1 MVIKLLSIV
10 YFLLLFNLSFGQNDP
25 CITTDKKQKKSI
37 EEAKMEPDFEKSSV
51 LYTAILQKYPENAE
65 APYLYAKRCY
75 TYAMRCFDKETTIGV
90 GEQNLKKSFVLFQLA
105 LKKCP
110 TIHADCPY
118 YIGSILLSNGDKEK
132 AAKSL
137 QVFLDFPQ
145 DDFTR
150 LPNDYETKKTQVI
163 KFLKDYEEEK
173 KLLDNPVPFSPSIV
187 VNVSSALDEYF
198 PMISPDNDLMFFTR
212 KVDRTNLGDIATNV
226 REEFT
231 VATKNAS
238 NNQFSSGQPLPNPFN
253 DGSFYNYG
261 TASLSVDNKEMIIC
275 ACKME
280 KVYNQNYL
288 NCDLYTTTFK
298 RSGKGGNDF
307 KWAPLVNMGEG
318 INTKD
323 GWEAQPSLSA
333 DGKLLFYT
341 TLRKGS
347 RDNDIYFSERMP
359 DGSWSV
365 GKPFDIVNTAGKDKS
380 PFFHQDGET
389 LYFVSES
396 NDIRKGVGGLD
407 IFYIRKEKDTW
418 TSPKN
423 IGYPIN
429 SSEDE
434 LGLFVSTDGKS
445 AYYSSMKEG
454 DWNIYSFDLYKEA
467 RPQEVVIIKGELK
480 DENNVVITD
489 AEIEVTYEG
498 SDEKT
503 TFKVNGDD
511 GKYAAVVKVDQADVL
526 ALTVKKEGF
535 AFTAKLIETEVL
547 KNPESKPTPTNFK
560 LETISP
566 EKAYNINDIL
576 FASDSYVLTSKA
588 QLILSGFASYLKEN
602 ESLNITI
609 QGHTDDLGID
619 NENKILSQQRAD
631 AVRSLLIS
639 KGVSE
644 ERMKAV
650 GYGESKP
657 KYPNNS
663 EENRTKN
670 RRTEFMI
677 QN

>member
-1 MVIKLLSIV
+1 
-10 YFLLLFNLSFGQNDP
+10 
-25 CITTDKKQKKSI
+25 
-37 EEAKMEPDFEKSSV
+37 
-51 LYTAILQKYPENAE
+51 
-65 APYLYAKRCY
+65 
-75 TYAMRCFDKETTIGV
+75 
-90 GEQNLKKSFVLFQLA
+90 
-105 LKKCP
+105 
-110 TIHADCPY
+110 
-118 YIGSILLSNGDKEK
+118 
-132 AAKSL
+132 
-137 QVFLDFPQ
+137 
-145 DDFTR
+145 
-150 LPNDYETKKTQVI
+150 
-163 KFLKDYEEEK
+163 
-173 KLLDNPVPFSPSIV
+173 
-187 VNVSSALDEYF
+187 
-198 PMISPDNDLMFFTR
+198 
-212 KVDRTNLGDIATNV
+212 VDRTNLGDIATNV

-231 VATKNAS
+231 VATKNTS
-238 NNQFSSGQPLPNPFN
+238 NNQFTSGQPLPNPFN

-396 NDIRKGVGGLD
+396 NELRKGVGGLD
-407 IFYIRKEKDTW
+407 IFYIRKEKDSW
-418 TSPKN
+418 SSPKN

-480 DENNVVITD
+480 DENNKAISD
-489 AEIEVTYEG
+489 AEIEITYEG

-511 GKYAAVVKVDQADVL
+511 GKYAAVVKVNQADVL

-576 FASDSYVLTSKA
+576 FASDSYVITSKA
-588 QLILSGFASYLKEN
+588 QLILSGFASYLQEN

-609 QGHTDDLGID
+609 QGHTDDLGVD

-631 AVRSLLIS
+631 AVRSFLIS

-644 ERMKAV
+644 ERMKAI

-657 KYPNNS
+657 KYPNIS